1 MGRLEASHI
10 PHLPARLAP
19 PVRGRVRLHAR
30 RPDLCRL

>member
-19 PVRGRVRLHAR
+19 PVRGRVHLHAR